1 MENRAREKN
10 IIIAFFVICLLIL
23 VGRLVFLQLV
33 NKEYKVTASNNVLR
47 YEIIYPSRG
56 LIYDRNDNIMVGN
69 QSAYDIMIT
78 PRELEPFDT
87 TGFCTIFRLSREKMD
102 EMLARVDSRRRAI
115 GYQSVIFLRQVS
127 NEQYTRFLERSHRF
141 PGFSVQ
147 TRSVRN
153 YPSPICGNLLGYII
167 EADASFLEKNPEY
180 RPGDYIGRTGLEEYY
195 EPWLKGEKGYSIYLR
210 DVHNRIK
217 SSYEEG
223 AYDKAAVPG
232 KNMVTSID
240 LPLQIFGEE
249 LMRNKVGSVI
259 ALDPSSGEIL
269 TLITSTGLSTEY
281 MTNFGA
287 YYSQVISDPLKPLFN
302 RAIMSSYPPG
312 SVFKLVNGLIGLQE
326 GVVAPNVRY
335 SCNMGYRAGSLTV
348 GCHSH
353 PSPLNLMQSVMMSC
367 NAYYCYVF
375 RNILDNPEYENTA
388 TAMDVWQEYVKSFG
402 FGQKLGIDIP
412 GELPG
417 SIPGSATYDRIY
429 GKNAWRSLTVI
440 SLAIGQG
447 EIGATPLQL
456 ANLAAVMANRGH
468 YYTPHLVREIPED
481 PQFSPAVERHQV
493 MVDSTYFPVIVEGM
507 YQAVHAPAG
516 SGATARLAAI
526 PGVEMCGKTGTAQ
539 NPHGEDHSVFICFAP
554 RENPKIAVAVY
565 IEQGG
570 FGASQAAPVASLLV
584 EKYLTGEIHPSRQW
598 LYERTLEQ
606 DLLTRHTE

>member
-1 MENRAREKN
+1 
-10 IIIAFFVICLLIL
+10 
-23 VGRLVFLQLV
+23 
-33 NKEYKVTASNNVLR
+33 
-47 YEIIYPSRG
+47 
-56 LIYDRNDNIMVGN
+56 
-69 QSAYDIMIT
+69 
-78 PRELEPFDT
+78 
-87 TGFCTIFRLSREKMD
+87 
-102 EMLARVDSRRRAI
+102 
-115 GYQSVIFLRQVS
+115 
-127 NEQYTRFLERSHRF
+127 
-141 PGFSVQ
+141 
-147 TRSVRN
+147 
-153 YPSPICGNLLGYII
+153 LLGYII
-167 EADASFLEKNPEY
+167 EADGTFLEKNPDY

-210 DVHNRIK
+210 DVHNQIK

-223 AYDKAAVPG
+223 DYDKPAVPG

-240 LPLQIFGEE
+240 LPLQAFGEE
-249 LMRNKVGSVI
+249 LMKNKVGSVI
-259 ALDPSSGEIL
+259 ALDPSSGEVL

-281 MTNFGA
+281 LTNFGA
-287 YYSQVISDPLKPLFN
+287 HYSKVISDPLKPMFN

-326 GVVAPNVRY
+326 DVVTPNTRY

-417 SIPGSATYDRIY
+417 SIPGSVTYNRIY
-429 GKNAWRSLTVI
+429 GTNAWRSLTVI
-440 SLAIGQG
+440 SLSIGQG

-481 PQFSPAVERHQV
+481 PGFRPAVERHQV
-493 MVDSTYFPVIVEGM
+493 MVILYIFQLLWKACTRLYTLRQGPEPRPGWQPFPVWKC
-507 YQAVHAPAG
+507 A
-516 SGATARLAAI
+516 ARPERHRIPTERTTRSLSVLPHGKI
-526 PGVEMCGKTGTAQ
+526 PGSLWPYTLNKADSEHPKLHRSLRCWWKNTLPGKSILPG
-539 NPHGEDHSVFICFAP
+539 N
-554 RENPKIAVAVY
+554 
-565 IEQGG
+565 G
-570 FGASQAAPVASLLV
+570 FMNEPWN
-584 EKYLTGEIHPSRQW
+584 KTC
-598 LYERTLEQ
+598 
-606 DLLTRHTE
+606 

>member
-1 MENRAREKN
+1 MENRTREKN

-23 VGRLVFLQLV
+23 LGRLVFLQLV

-56 LIYDRNDNIMVGN
+56 LIYDRNGDIMVGN
-69 QSAYDIMIT
+69 QSAYDLMIT

-87 TGFCTIFRLSREKMD
+87 TGFCSIFHLSREQMD
-102 EMLARVDSRRRAI
+102 EMLAQIDSRRRAI

-127 NEQYTRFLERSHRF
+127 KEQYTRFLEKAHRF

-153 YPSPICGNLLGYII
+153 YTTAICGNLLGYII
-167 EADASFLEKNPEY
+167 EADGAFLEKKPEY

-210 DVHNRIK
+210 DVHNQIK
-217 SSYEEG
+217 SPYEEG
-223 AYDKAAVPG
+223 DYDKPAVPG

-240 LPLQIFGEE
+240 LPLQVFGEA
-249 LMRNKVGSVI
+249 LMKNKVGSVV

-281 MTNFGA
+281 LTNFGA
-287 YYSQVISDPLKPLFN
+287 YYSQVISDPLKPMFN

-326 GVVAPNVRY
+326 GVVTPNTWY

-367 NAYYCYVF
+367 NAYYCNVF
-375 RNILDNPEYENTA
+375 RSILDNPEYENTA
-388 TAMDVWQEYVKSFG
+388 MAMDYWQEYVKSFG
-402 FGQKLGIDIP
+402 FGQRLGVDIP

-417 SIPGSATYDRIY
+417 SIPGTSLYDRIY
-429 GKNAWRSLTVI
+429 GKNGWKSLTVI

-447 EIGATPLQL
+447 ELGATPLQL
-456 ANLAAVMANRGH
+456 ANLAAIMANKG
-468 YYTPHLVREIPED
+468 YYFTPHLVREIPED
-481 PQFSPAVERHQV
+481 PEFRPTVERHQV
-493 MVDSTYFPVIVEGM
+493 MVDSVYFQVIEEGM

-606 DLLTRHTE
+606 DLLTRHME

>member
-1 MENRAREKN
+1 MENRTREKN

-23 VGRLVFLQLV
+23 LGRLVFLQLV

-56 LIYDRNDNIMVGN
+56 LIYDRNGDIMVGN
-69 QSAYDIMIT
+69 QSAYDLMIT

-87 TGFCTIFRLSREKMD
+87 TGFCSIFHLSREQMD
-102 EMLARVDSRRRAI
+102 EMLAQIDSRRRAI

-127 NEQYTRFLERSHRF
+127 KEQYTRFLEKAHRF

-153 YPSPICGNLLGYII
+153 YTTAICGNLLGYII
-167 EADASFLEKNPEY
+167 EADGAFLEKKPEY

-210 DVHNRIK
+210 DVHNQIK
-217 SSYEEG
+217 SPYEEG
-223 AYDKAAVPG
+223 DYDKPAVPG

-240 LPLQIFGEE
+240 LPLQVFGEA
-249 LMRNKVGSVI
+249 LMKNKVGSVV

-281 MTNFGA
+281 LTNFGA
-287 YYSQVISDPLKPLFN
+287 YYSQVISDPLKPMFN

-326 GVVAPNVRY
+326 GVVTPNTRY

-367 NAYYCYVF
+367 NAYYCNVF
-375 RNILDNPEYENTA
+375 RSILDNPEYENTA
-388 TAMDVWQEYVKSFG
+388 MAMDYWQEYVKSFG
-402 FGQKLGIDIP
+402 FGQKLGVDIP

-417 SIPGSATYDRIY
+417 SIPGTSLYDRIY
-429 GKNAWRSLTVI
+429 GKNGWKSLTVI

-447 EIGATPLQL
+447 ELGATPLQL
-456 ANLAAVMANRGH
+456 ANLAAIMANKG
-468 YYTPHLVREIPED
+468 YYFTPHLVREIPED
-481 PQFSPAVERHQV
+481 PEFRPTVERHQV
-493 MVDSTYFPVIVEGM
+493 MVDSVYFQVIEEGM

-606 DLLTRHTE
+606 DLLTRHME

>member
-23 VGRLVFLQLV
+23 VGRLVFLQLI
-33 NKEYKVTASNNVLR
+33 NQEYKVTASNNVLR

-56 LIYDRNDNIMVGN
+56 LIYDRNGNIMVGN

-87 TGFCTIFRLSREKMD
+87 TGFCSIFHLSREQMD
-102 EMLARVDSRRRAI
+102 KMLAQIDSRRRAI

-127 NEQYTRFLERSHRF
+127 KEQYTRFLERAHRF

-153 YPSPICGNLLGYII
+153 YPSAICGNLLGYII
-167 EADASFLEKNPEY
+167 EADGNFLEKNPEY
-180 RPGDYIGRTGLEEYY
+180 RAGDYIGRTGLEEYY

-210 DVHNRIK
+210 DVHNQIK
-217 SSYEEG
+217 SPYEEG
-223 AYDKAAVPG
+223 AYDKPAVPG
-232 KNMVTSID
+232 KNMVTSLD

-249 LMRNKVGSVI
+249 LMKNKVGSVI

-281 MTNFGA
+281 LTNFGA
-287 YYSQVISDPLKPLFN
+287 YYSQVISDPLKPMFN

-326 GVVAPNVRY
+326 GVVTPNVRY

-367 NAYYCYVF
+367 NAYYCNVF
-375 RNILDNPEYENTA
+375 RNILDNPEYDNIV
-388 TAMDVWQEYVKSFG
+388 TAMDNWQEFVKSFG

-417 SIPGSATYDRIY
+417 SIPGSGTYERIY
-429 GKNAWRSLTVI
+429 GKNGWTSLTVI

-456 ANLAAVMANRGH
+456 ANLAAVMANSGH

-481 PQFSPAVERHQV
+481 PEFRPTVERHHV
-493 MVDSTYFPVIVEGM
+493 MVDSVYFPVIVEGM
-507 YQAVHAPAG
+507 YQAVNAPAG

-526 PGVEMCGKTGTAQ
+526 PGVELCGKTGTAQ

-554 RENPKIAVAVY
+554 REDPKIAVAVY

-606 DLLTRHTE
+606 DLLTRHIE

>member
-23 VGRLVFLQLV
+23 LGRLVFLQLV

-56 LIYDRNDNIMVGN
+56 LIYDRNGDIMVGN

-78 PRELEPFDT
+78 PREVEPFDT
-87 TGFCTIFRLSREKMD
+87 TGFCSIFHLSREQMD
-102 EMLARVDSRRRAI
+102 EMLAQIDSRRRAI

-127 NEQYTRFLERSHRF
+127 KEQYTRFLEKAHRF

-153 YPSPICGNLLGYII
+153 YPTAICGNMLGYII
-167 EADASFLEKNPEY
+167 EADASFLEKNKEY
-180 RPGDYIGRTGLEEYY
+180 RLGDYIGRTGLEEYY
-195 EPWLKGEKGYSIYLR
+195 ESWLKGEKGYSIYLR
-210 DVHNRIK
+210 DVHNQIR

-223 AYDKAAVPG
+223 AYDKPAAPG
-232 KNMVTSID
+232 KNMITSID
-240 LPLQIFGEE
+240 LPLQVFGEE
-249 LMRNKVGSVI
+249 LMKNKVGSVI

-269 TLITSTGLSTEY
+269 TLITSTGLSSEY
-281 MTNFGA
+281 LTNFGA
-287 YYSQVISDPLKPLFN
+287 YYSQVITDPLKPMFN

-326 GVVAPNVRY
+326 GVVTPNTRY

-367 NAYYCYVF
+367 NAYYCNVF

-388 TAMDVWQEYVKSFG
+388 MAMDYWQEYVKSFG
-402 FGQKLGIDIP
+402 FGQKLGIDLP
-412 GELPG
+412 GELSG
-417 SIPGSATYDRIY
+417 SIPGTATYNRIY
-429 GKNAWRSLTVI
+429 GKNGWKSLTVI

-456 ANLAAVMANRGH
+456 ANLAAVMANRGY

-481 PQFSPAVERHQV
+481 PEFSPAVERHQV
-493 MVDSTYFPVIVEGM
+493 MVDSANFSVIVEGM
-507 YQAVHAPAG
+507 YQAVHGPAG

-606 DLLTRHTE
+606 DLLTRHLE

>member
-23 VGRLVFLQLV
+23 VGRLVFLQLI
-33 NKEYKVTASNNVLR
+33 NQEYKVTASNNVLR

-56 LIYDRNDNIMVGN
+56 LIYDRNGNIMVGN

-87 TGFCTIFRLSREKMD
+87 TGFCSIFHLSREQMD
-102 EMLARVDSRRRAI
+102 KMLAQIDSRRRAI

-127 NEQYTRFLERSHRF
+127 KEQYTRFLERAHRF

-153 YPSPICGNLLGYII
+153 YPSAICGNLLGYII
-167 EADASFLEKNPEY
+167 EADRNFLEKNPEY
-180 RPGDYIGRTGLEEYY
+180 RAGDYIGRTGLEEYY

-210 DVHNRIK
+210 DVHNQIK
-217 SSYEEG
+217 SPYEEG
-223 AYDKAAVPG
+223 AYDKPAVPG
-232 KNMVTSID
+232 KNMVTSLD

-249 LMRNKVGSVI
+249 LMKNKVGSVI

-281 MTNFGA
+281 LTNFGA
-287 YYSQVISDPLKPLFN
+287 YYSQVISDPLKPMFN

-326 GVVAPNVRY
+326 GVVTPNVRY

-367 NAYYCYVF
+367 NAYYCNVF
-375 RNILDNPEYENTA
+375 RNILDNPEYDNIV
-388 TAMDVWQEYVKSFG
+388 TAMDNWQEFVKSFG

-417 SIPGSATYDRIY
+417 SIPGSGTYERIY
-429 GKNAWRSLTVI
+429 GKNGWTSLTVI

-456 ANLAAVMANRGH
+456 ANLAAVMANSGH

-481 PQFSPAVERHQV
+481 PEFRPTVERHHV
-493 MVDSTYFPVIVEGM
+493 MVDSVYFPVIVEGM
-507 YQAVHAPAG
+507 YQAVNAPAG

-526 PGVEMCGKTGTAQ
+526 PGVELCGKTGTAQ

-554 RENPKIAVAVY
+554 REDPKIAVAVY

-606 DLLTRHTE
+606 DLLTRHIE

>member
-1 MENRAREKN
+1 
-10 IIIAFFVICLLIL
+10 
-23 VGRLVFLQLV
+23 
-33 NKEYKVTASNNVLR
+33 
-47 YEIIYPSRG
+47 
-56 LIYDRNDNIMVGN
+56 
-69 QSAYDIMIT
+69 
-78 PRELEPFDT
+78 
-87 TGFCTIFRLSREKMD
+87 
-102 EMLARVDSRRRAI
+102 
-115 GYQSVIFLRQVS
+115 
-127 NEQYTRFLERSHRF
+127 
-141 PGFSVQ
+141 
-147 TRSVRN
+147 
-153 YPSPICGNLLGYII
+153 
-167 EADASFLEKNPEY
+167 
-180 RPGDYIGRTGLEEYY
+180 
-195 EPWLKGEKGYSIYLR
+195 
-210 DVHNRIK
+210 
-217 SSYEEG
+217 
-223 AYDKAAVPG
+223 
-232 KNMVTSID
+232 
-240 LPLQIFGEE
+240 
-249 LMRNKVGSVI
+249 
-259 ALDPSSGEIL
+259 
-269 TLITSTGLSTEY
+269 
-281 MTNFGA
+281 
-287 YYSQVISDPLKPLFN
+287 
-302 RAIMSSYPPG
+302 
-312 SVFKLVNGLIGLQE
+312 
-326 GVVAPNVRY
+326 
-335 SCNMGYRAGSLTV
+335 
-348 GCHSH
+348 
-353 PSPLNLMQSVMMSC
+353 
-367 NAYYCYVF
+367 
-375 RNILDNPEYENTA
+375 
-388 TAMDVWQEYVKSFG
+388 MDVWQEYVKSFG

>member
-56 LIYDRNDNIMVGN
+56 LIYDRNGNILVGN

-87 TGFCTIFRLSREKMD
+87 TGFCSIFQLSREQMGD
-102 EMLARVDSRRRAI
+102 MLAQVNSRRRAI

-127 NEQYTRFLERSHRF
+127 REQYTRFLERAHRF

-147 TRSVRN
+147 TRSVRD
-153 YPSPICGNLLGYII
+153 YPSPVCGNLLGYII
-167 EADASFLEKNPEY
+167 EADGTFLEKNPDY

-210 DVHNRIK
+210 DVHNQIK

-223 AYDKAAVPG
+223 DYDKPAVPG

-240 LPLQIFGEE
+240 LPLQAFGEE
-249 LMRNKVGSVI
+249 LMKNKVGSVI
-259 ALDPSSGEIL
+259 ALDPSSGEVL

-281 MTNFGA
+281 LTNFGA
-287 YYSQVISDPLKPLFN
+287 HYSKVISDPLKPMFN

-326 GVVAPNVRY
+326 DVVTPSTRY

-417 SIPGSATYDRIY
+417 SIPGSVTYNRIY
-429 GKNAWRSLTVI
+429 GTNAWRSLTVI
-440 SLAIGQG
+440 SLSIGQG
-447 EIGATPLQL
+447 EIGVTPLQL

-481 PQFSPAVERHQV
+481 PGFRPAVERHQV
-493 MVDSTYFPVIVEGM
+493 MVDSVYFPIIVEGM

-554 RENPKIAVAVY
+554 REDPKIAVAVY

-606 DLLTRHTE
+606 DLLTRHLE